1 MKFLNEEMKGI
12 MKIVNSLE
20 EMDLL
25 MQGVSQTVEYEA
37 KKTKREFLGMIIGTL
52 GASLLENLLAGKP
65 VIYLK

>member
-20 EMDLL
+20 EMGLL

-65 VIYLK
+65 IIYLK

>member
-1 MKFLNEEMKGI
+1 MKFLNDEMKGI

-20 EMDLL
+20 EMGLL

>member
-20 EMDLL
+20 EMGLL
-25 MQGVSQTVEYEA
+25 MQGFSQTVEYEA

>member
-1 MKFLNEEMKGI
+1 MKGI

-20 EMDLL
+20 EMGLL

-37 KKTKREFLGMIIGTL
+37 KKPKREFLGMIIGTL
-52 GASLLENLLAGKP
+52 GASLLENLSAGKP

>member
-1 MKFLNEEMKGI
+1 MKGI
-12 MKIVNSLE
+12 MKIVNSPE
-20 EMDLL
+20 EMGLL

>member
-25 MQGVSQTVEYEA
+25 MQGISQTVEYEA

>member
-1 MKFLNEEMKGI
+1 MKGI

-20 EMDLL
+20 EMGLL
-25 MQGVSQTVEYEA
+25 MQGVTQTVEYEA

>member
-1 MKFLNEEMKGI
+1 MKGI

-20 EMDLL
+20 EMGLL

-65 VIYLK
+65 IIYLK

>member
-37 KKTKREFLGMIIGTL
+37 KKTKREFLGMIIGPL